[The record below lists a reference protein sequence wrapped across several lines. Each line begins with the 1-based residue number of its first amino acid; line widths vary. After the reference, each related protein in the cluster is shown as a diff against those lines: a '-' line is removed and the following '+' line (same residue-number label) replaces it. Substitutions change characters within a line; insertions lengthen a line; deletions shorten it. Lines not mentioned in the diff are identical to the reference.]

1 VLQLLAVRFA
11 RRFTIASAQRVG
23 NIGNMKRRILL
34 VDDDA
39 NLLQLLSEALKEA
52 GYVVQTAKTG
62 EAGLEL
68 AQSFNPD
75 VIVLD
80 LILPKINGFNVCSK
94 LRSLQATA
102 KTPIIMMTTL
112 SGRFPRLE
120 GMVSGCN
127 EYISKPFEV
136 RELLS
141 CIENLLHR
149 SPPPEQTERIKR
161 ETKSG

>member
-1 VLQLLAVRFA
+1 MLQLIAPSFA
-11 RRFTIASAQRVG
+11 RRFLIASAQRVG
-23 NIGNMKRRILL
+23 NMANMKQRILL
-34 VDDDA
+34 VDDDF

-52 GYVVQTAKTG
+52 GYDVQTARTG

-68 AQSFNPD
+68 AQTFNPD

-94 LRSLQATA
+94 LRSHHATA

-127 EYISKPFEV
+127 EYIAKPFEV

-149 SPPPEQTERIKR
+149 SPLPEQTERIKR
-161 ETKSG
+161 EAKTG